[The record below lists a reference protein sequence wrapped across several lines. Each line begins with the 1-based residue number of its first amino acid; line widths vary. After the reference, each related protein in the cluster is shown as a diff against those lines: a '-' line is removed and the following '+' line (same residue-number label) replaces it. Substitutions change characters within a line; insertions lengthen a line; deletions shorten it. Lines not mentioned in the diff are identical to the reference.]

1 MATEINPPSLTKSK
15 SYELWKIQTLAWSV
29 VTDLSKERQAIAVA
43 LRLPEDDKN
52 DIKEKVFGEL
62 KLDDLNSENGMSLLF
77 QFLDQHLLADELMD
91 SLKKFEDFENFERK
105 HGQNIREFV
114 NNFDLRSSKLEKLNI
129 KIPSEILALKLL
141 RKANLTK
148 QEIMIVLSG
157 VNFTDK
163 ENMYR
168 ETKYSLIKFL
178 GTFTD
183 ENDRIG
189 HDVKLEPAWRKLTS
203 SSYKAG
209 HIQRGD
215 SGG

>member
-52 DIKEKVFGEL
+52 NIKEKVFGEM

-77 QFLDQHLLADELMD
+77 QFLDKHLLADELMD
-91 SLKKFEDFENFERK
+91 SFKKFEDFENFERK

-114 NNFDLRSSKLEKLNI
+114 NNFDLRSSKLEKFNI

-141 RKANLTK
+141 RKANLSK
-148 QEIMIVLSG
+148 QERMIV
-157 VNFTDK
+157 
-163 ENMYR
+163 
-168 ETKYSLIKFL
+168 
-178 GTFTD
+178 
-183 ENDRIG
+183 
-189 HDVKLEPAWRKLTS
+189 
-203 SSYKAG
+203 
-209 HIQRGD
+209 
-215 SGG
+215 